1 MVYFLECDCM
11 IRPTIYIIKTVY
23 NIVKILV
30 PVGIVLFGM
39 LELIK
44 AVMSKDDAAI
54 KKTQTSLINKVIAG
68 VIIFFIFIVV
78 DLSLA
83 LLEKNNVDVG
93 DWLSCWQNP
102 GTVDSSC
109 TNKKNQGGKEVNGGI
124 VNEGIEQKKE
134 K

>member
-1 MVYFLECDCM
+1 MIYFLECDCL

-30 PVGIVLFGM
+30 PVGIILFGM

-44 AVMSKDDAAI
+44 AIMSKDDTAI
-54 KKTQTSLINKVIAG
+54 KKTQSALINKVIAG

-78 DLSLA
+78 DLSLS

-93 DWLSCWQNP
+93 DWLSCWQKP

-109 TNKKNQGGKEVNGGI
+109 TNKENQGGSNVHG
-124 VNEGIEQKKE
+124 GIEQK
-134 K
+134 

>member
-1 MVYFLECDCM
+1 MIYFLECDCL

-30 PVGIVLFGM
+30 PVGIILFGM

-44 AVMSKDDAAI
+44 AIMSKDDTAI
-54 KKTQTSLINKVIAG
+54 KKTQSALINKVIAG

-78 DLSLA
+78 DLSLS

-93 DWLSCWQNP
+93 DWLSRWQNP

-109 TNKKNQGGKEVNGGI
+109 TDKPSQGGTNVHGGME
-124 VNEGIEQKKE
+124 NKN
-134 K
+134 

>member
-54 KKTQTSLINKVIAG
+54 KKTQTSLINKVYSL
-68 VIIFFIFIVV
+68 F
-78 DLSLA
+78 LSL
-83 LLEKNNVDVG
+83 
-93 DWLSCWQNP
+93 S
-102 GTVDSSC
+102 
-109 TNKKNQGGKEVNGGI
+109 I
-124 VNEGIEQKKE
+124 YR
-134 K
+134 

>member
-1 MVYFLECDCM
+1 MIYFLECDCL

-30 PVGIVLFGM
+30 PVGIILFGM

-44 AVMSKDDAAI
+44 AIMSKDDTAI
-54 KKTQTSLINKVIAG
+54 KKTQSALINKVIAG
-68 VIIFFIFIVV
+68 VIMFFIFIVV
-78 DLSLA
+78 DLSLS

-109 TNKKNQGGKEVNGGI
+109 TDKPSQGGNNVHGGME
-124 VNEGIEQKKE
+124 NKN
-134 K
+134 

>member
-1 MVYFLECDCM
+1 MIYFLECDCL

-44 AVMSKDDAAI
+44 AVMSKDDVAI

-78 DLSLA
+78 DLSLT

-109 TNKKNQGGKEVNGGI
+109 TNKQNQGGNSVNGGI
-124 VNEGIEQKKE
+124 DPSKQK
-134 K
+134 

>member
-1 MVYFLECDCM
+1 MIYFLECDCL

-23 NIVKILV
+23 N
-30 PVGIVLFGM
+30 
-39 LELIK
+39 
-44 AVMSKDDAAI
+44 
-54 KKTQTSLINKVIAG
+54 INKVIAG

-78 DLSLA
+78 DLSLT

-109 TNKKNQGGKEVNGGI
+109 TNKQNQGGNSVNGGI
-124 VNEGIEQKKE
+124 DPSKQK
-134 K
+134 

>member
-1 MVYFLECDCM
+1 MIYFLECDCL

-30 PVGIVLFGM
+30 PVGIILFGM

-44 AVMSKDDAAI
+44 AIMSKDDTAI
-54 KKTQTSLINKVIAG
+54 KKTQSALINKVIAG

-78 DLSLA
+78 DLSLS

-102 GTVDSSC
+102 GTIDSSC
-109 TNKKNQGGKEVNGGI
+109 TDKQSQGGNNVHGGME
-124 VNEGIEQKKE
+124 NKN
-134 K
+134 

>member
-1 MVYFLECDCM
+1 MIYFLECDCL

-78 DLSLA
+78 DLSLT

-109 TNKKNQGGKEVNGGI
+109 TNKQNQSGNSVNGGI
-124 VNEGIEQKKE
+124 DPSKQK
-134 K
+134 

>member
-1 MVYFLECDCM
+1 MIYFLECDCL

-30 PVGIVLFGM
+30 PVGIILFGM

-44 AVMSKDDAAI
+44 AIMSKDDTAI
-54 KKTQTSLINKVIAG
+54 KKTQSALINKVIAG

-78 DLSLA
+78 DLSLS

-109 TNKKNQGGKEVNGGI
+109 TDKSSQGGNNVHG
-124 VNEGIEQKKE
+124 GIEQK
-134 K
+134 

>member
-1 MVYFLECDCM
+1 MIYFLECDCL

-30 PVGIVLFGM
+30 PVGIILFGM

-44 AVMSKDDAAI
+44 AIMSKDDTAI
-54 KKTQTSLINKVIAG
+54 KKTQSALINKVIAG

-78 DLSLA
+78 DLSLS

-109 TNKKNQGGKEVNGGI
+109 TNKENQGGSI
-124 VNEGIEQKKE
+124 VHGGIEQK
-134 K
+134 

>member
-1 MVYFLECDCM
+1 MIYFLECDCL

-30 PVGIVLFGM
+30 PVGIILFGM

-44 AVMSKDDAAI
+44 AIMSKDDTAI
-54 KKTQTSLINKVIAG
+54 KKTQSALINKVIAG

-78 DLSLA
+78 DLSLS

-109 TNKKNQGGKEVNGGI
+109 TNENIFFIKGAKYFVFCYNVI
-124 VNEGIEQKKE
+124 VRL
-134 K
+134 